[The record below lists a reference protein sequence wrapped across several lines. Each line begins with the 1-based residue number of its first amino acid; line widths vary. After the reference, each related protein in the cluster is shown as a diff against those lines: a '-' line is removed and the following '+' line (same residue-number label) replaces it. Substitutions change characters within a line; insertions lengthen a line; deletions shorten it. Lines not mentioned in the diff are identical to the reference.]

1 MFLQIQVTKNLNND
15 RICKK
20 VNEHH
25 IRKASSSNM
34 RFNNAVKGFWRIR
47 DHKFENFIKLAK
59 GKFDKFCL
67 YRYSIYNGLFG

>member
-34 RFNNAVKGFWRIR
+34 RFNNAVKGF
-47 DHKFENFIKLAK
+47 
-59 GKFDKFCL
+59 
-67 YRYSIYNGLFG
+67 